1 MKQNLSSFKIKGVYT
16 THTKIYPVLLELS
29 DLSHLFIMKHHSLT
43 TIYLLALFEQEET
56 IQRHTS
62 PKLWLLEF
70 GYHLHF
76 LKTLSSMKNV
86 YK

>member
-43 TIYLLALFEQEET
+43 TIYLLALFE
-56 IQRHTS
+56 
-62 PKLWLLEF
+62 
-70 GYHLHF
+70 
-76 LKTLSSMKNV
+76 
-86 YK
+86 